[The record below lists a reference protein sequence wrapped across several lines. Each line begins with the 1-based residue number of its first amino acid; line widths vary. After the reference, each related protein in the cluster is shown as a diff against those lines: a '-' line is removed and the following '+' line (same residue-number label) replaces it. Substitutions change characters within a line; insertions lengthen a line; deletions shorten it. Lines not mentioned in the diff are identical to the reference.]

1 MIGKKHLF
9 FFDDT
14 PQFIERQEAIENAY
28 NKRLEDFESSL
39 PKTMMY
45 DKVVK
50 SIEPVEDGSHVIYLN
65 KEEYSGIF

>member
-1 MIGKKHLF
+1 MD
-9 FFDDT
+9 DDT

-50 SIEPVEDGSHVIYLN
+50 STEPVEDGSHVIYLN
-65 KEEYSGIF
+65 QKNIQESFRKF